1 MNDTNLNPK
10 GFSPGDVVA
19 LKSGSSRMTVVS
31 VDGDT
36 ATVLWSDYATKEI
49 HDRVFPLVALVY
61 AT

>member
-36 ATVLWSDYATKEI
+36 ATVLWSEYSTKDI
-49 HDRVFPLVALVY
+49 HERVFPLVALVH
-61 AT
+61 TS